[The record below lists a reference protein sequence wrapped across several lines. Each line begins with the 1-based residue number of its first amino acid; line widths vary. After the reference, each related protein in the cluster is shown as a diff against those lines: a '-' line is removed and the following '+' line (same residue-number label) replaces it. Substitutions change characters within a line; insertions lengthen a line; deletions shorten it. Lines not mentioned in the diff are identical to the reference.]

1 MRGLAGGIKSPPGN
15 IKEYIKKQVEKK
27 LLMANTPI
35 DLNSTQTSGIG
46 TLNLKQIAKK
56 NKIDGKRSVVQ
67 QLRSQNHNH
76 FNQLISENSNVNQ
89 SDDKFTLNPGPSS
102 TDTFVDNKIPD
113 AKLMIGSS

>member
-46 TLNLKQIAKK
+46 TLNLK
-56 NKIDGKRSVVQ
+56 
-67 QLRSQNHNH
+67 
-76 FNQLISENSNVNQ
+76 
-89 SDDKFTLNPGPSS
+89 
-102 TDTFVDNKIPD
+102 
-113 AKLMIGSS
+113 